1 MACRSASSRAPTTP
15 LIAWYDLTSL
25 TLYVCPADC
34 WIFRVVF
41 CVAYLYRSHHNSK
54 LEGMRSAEGI
64 KSSTVAKAHVKL
76 ALLTDS
82 LLRLQEARKRLV
94 SPQLVET
101 VMSNVF
107 EGMQRLS
114 PAARDRFPR
123 LLELVAQFPDTQ
135 ARFTRMAKA
144 VPSWMFIR
152 WISQMMAVLDKPE
165 AGAVVPILLE
175 IAKSYPQALYYPFR
189 IRYVT

>member
-1 MACRSASSRAPTTP
+1 M
-15 LIAWYDLTSL
+15 TSIL
-25 TLYVCPADC
+25 TLYVCSANC
-34 WIFRVVF
+34 WLFRVVF
-41 CVAYLYRSHHNSK
+41 CVASLYRSHYTFK

>member
-1 MACRSASSRAPTTP
+1 
-15 LIAWYDLTSL
+15 
-25 TLYVCPADC
+25 
-34 WIFRVVF
+34 
-41 CVAYLYRSHHNSK
+41 
-54 LEGMRSAEGI
+54 MRSAEGI

-175 IAKSYPQALYYPFR
+175 IAKCYPQALYYPFR